1 MEERIAMKLDRV
13 ILIVLDSVGVGALP
27 DAAQYGDEG
36 SNTLAHIAAT
46 VDLRLPNLTRLG
58 VGNITPLRGIPP
70 VGTPVAAWGKMAS
83 QTAGKDTTSGHWE
96 LAGLILERPF
106 PLYPHGFPPEI
117 IEPFEKAI
125 GRRVLGNKPA
135 SGTAIIEELGAEH
148 MRTGYPIVYTSADSV
163 FQIAAHEEVIPVEEL
178 YRYCKIARRL
188 LTGEHAVG
196 RVIARPFVGEPG
208 HFIRTDRRQD
218 FSLEPPRPTLLDAV
232 IAAGLE
238 VMAVGKIKDIFAGRG
253 ISRWIHTHDNM
264 DGVDQTRNFMREGER
279 GLIFTNLV
287 DFDMRYGHRNDVAG
301 YAAALEAF
309 DRRLPELLDALETS
323 DALILTADHGCDP
336 TTPSTDHSREYVPLL
351 IYGKRI
357 RPLNIGVRPTFADLG
372 ATVAALLG
380 VPYDLPGK
388 SFASMLLE

>member
-1 MEERIAMKLDRV
+1 MVIDRV
-13 ILIVLDSVGVGALP
+13 IIIVLDSVGVGELP
-27 DAAQYGDEG
+27 DAAKYGDEG
-36 SNTLAHIAAT
+36 SNTLGHIAAR
-46 VDLRLPNLTRLG
+46 VDLRLPNMGRLG
-58 VGNITPLRGIPP
+58 LGNIIPLKGIAP
-70 VGTPVAAWGKMAS
+70 VGAPAAAYGKMAS
-83 QTAGKDTTSGHWE
+83 RAAGKDTTSGHWE
-96 LAGLILERPF
+96 LAGVVLDRPF

-125 GRRVLGNKPA
+125 GRKVLGNKPA
-135 SGTAIIEELGAEH
+135 SGTVIIEELGPEH

-163 FQIAAHEEVIPVEEL
+163 FQIAAHEDVIPVQEL
-178 YRYCKIARRL
+178 YRYCKIARQL
-188 LTGEHAVG
+188 LAGEHAVG

-232 IAAGLE
+232 KSAGYQ

-264 DGVDQTRNFMREGER
+264 DGVDQTCNLMREGGR

-309 DRRLPELLDALETS
+309 DRRLPELLEALNEK
-323 DALILTADHGCDP
+323 DVLVLTADHGCDP

-351 IYGKRI
+351 VCGKHI
-357 RPLNIGVRPTFADLG
+357 RPVNLGVRPTFADLG
-372 ATVAALLG
+372 ATVAELFYVSYNLDG
-380 VPYDLPGK
+380 E
-388 SFASMLLE
+388 SFASILLK